1 MIRIVVSDDH
11 HLVRESIVSLIEKW
25 EDMEVVGEAADGHE
39 TLRLVRQ
46 KRPDVAIV
54 DIAMPL
60 MNGLEAARQIHALD
74 VETNVVV
81 LSMHSA
87 EDVVRQ
93 LLRSGVKGYVLKNSV
108 AEELMIAIR
117 SVNKGETYLSPSI
130 AQTVLSEYLRIDPA
144 NDASATVIGRLSSR
158 EREIVQMI
166 VEGRTNKA
174 VAQILNISTKT
185 VEKHRAALMRKLE
198 VRSLPEL
205 ILTAA
210 KYRLAFLDD

>member
-1 MIRIVVSDDH
+1 MIRIVVADDH

-60 MNGLEAARQIHALD
+60 MNGIEAARQIHALD

-81 LSMHSA
+81 LSMHSD
-87 EDVVRQ
+87 EDVVRL

-108 AEELMIAIR
+108 SEELMIAIR
-117 SVNKGETYLSPSI
+117 AVNKGETYLSPSI
-130 AQTVLSEYLRIDPA
+130 AQTVLSEYLRIDSA
-144 NDASATVIGRLSSR
+144 DDASAIIGRLSSR

-185 VEKHRAALMRKLE
+185 VEKHRATLMRKLK

-205 ILTAA
+205 VLTAT

>member
-1 MIRIVVSDDH
+1 MISIIVADDH

-25 EDMEVVGEAADGHE
+25 EEMEVVGEAADGHE

-60 MNGLEAARQIHALD
+60 MNGLEAARQIDSLD
-74 VETNVVV
+74 VETNVVI
-81 LSMHSA
+81 LSMHSD
-87 EDVVRQ
+87 EDVVRL

-108 AEELMIAIR
+108 AEELLIAIR
-117 SVNKGETYLSPSI
+117 SVSRGETYLSPPI
-130 AQTVLSEYLRIDPA
+130 AQAVLSEYLRTDSA
-144 NDASATVIGRLSSR
+144 NAPSTITDRLSSR

-166 VEGRTNKA
+166 AEGHTNKT
-174 VAQILNISTKT
+174 VGQLLNISTKT
-185 VEKHRAALMRKLE
+185 VEKHRAALMRKLK

-205 ILTAA
+205 ILIAT
-210 KYRLAFLDD
+210 KHRLAFLDD

>member
-1 MIRIVVSDDH
+1 MIRIVVADDH
-11 HLVRESIVSLIEKW
+11 HLVRESIVSLIERW
-25 EDMEVVGEAADGHE
+25 EDMEIVGEAADGHE

-46 KRPDVAIV
+46 KRPAVAIV

-60 MNGLEAARQIHALD
+60 MNGLEAARQIDSLD
-74 VETNVVV
+74 VETKVVI
-81 LSMHSA
+81 LSMHSD
-87 EDVVRQ
+87 EVVVRQ

-130 AQTVLSEYLRIDPA
+130 AQTVLSEYLRINSAD
-144 NDASATVIGRLSSR
+144 DASTMIGRLSSR

-166 VEGRTNKA
+166 AEGHTNKA

-185 VEKHRAALMRKLE
+185 VEKHRATLMRKLK

-205 ILTAA
+205 ILIAT
-210 KYRLAFLDD
+210 KHRLAFLND

>member
-1 MIRIVVSDDH
+1 MIRIIVADDH

-25 EDMEVVGEAADGHE
+25 EEMEVVGEAADGHE

-60 MNGLEAARQIHALD
+60 MSGLEAARQIDSLD
-74 VETNVVV
+74 VETNVVI
-81 LSMHSA
+81 LSMHSD
-87 EDVVRQ
+87 EDVVRL

-108 AEELMIAIR
+108 AEELLIAIR
-117 SVNKGETYLSPSI
+117 SVSRGETYLSPPI
-130 AQTVLSEYLRIDPA
+130 AQTVLSEYLRTDSA
-144 NDASATVIGRLSSR
+144 NAPSTIIEPLSSR

-166 VEGRTNKA
+166 AEGHTNKT
-174 VAQILNISTKT
+174 VGQLLNISTKT
-185 VEKHRAALMRKLE
+185 VEKHRAALMRKLK

-205 ILTAA
+205 ILIAT
-210 KYRLAFLDD
+210 KHRLAFLDD